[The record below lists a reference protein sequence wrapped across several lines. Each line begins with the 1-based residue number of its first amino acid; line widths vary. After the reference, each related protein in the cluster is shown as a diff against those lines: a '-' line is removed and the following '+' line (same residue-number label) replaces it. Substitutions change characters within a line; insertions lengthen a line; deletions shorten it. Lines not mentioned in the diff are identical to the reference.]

1 MLSYF
6 LKLDE
11 MTCYIDLFLYL
22 IRARD
27 TQICIDTV
35 RHKSRTVLNKY
46 CIGSIYRAC
55 ITLTSHMS
63 RYFIVIR
70 IVACHYNLG
79 VETHFQQ
86 SFSKVLVG
94 VSASL
99 SSIST
104 EDSRAIIKLF
114 TQGRETFDPF
124 QMIDDQIDKPMSI

>member
-1 MLSYF
+1 MFCRSVL
-6 LKLDE
+6 
-11 MTCYIDLFLYL
+11 CYCILPGHV
-22 IRARD
+22 
-27 TQICIDTV
+27 TQIHIDTV